1 MVNENVIITNEM
13 GLHLRPAGEFAKTAA
28 KYECGVL
35 IRKGTKS
42 VDGKKV
48 VSILSANIKKGDKI
62 RIFCDGDDEEA
73 ACERIQQFMKDNM
86 YNLIGI

>member
-35 IRKGTKS
+35 IRKGTRS

-62 RIFCDGDDEEA
+62 RIFCDGDDEDEA
-73 ACERIQQFMKDNM
+73 MEALLRTIKNM
-86 YNLIGI
+86 